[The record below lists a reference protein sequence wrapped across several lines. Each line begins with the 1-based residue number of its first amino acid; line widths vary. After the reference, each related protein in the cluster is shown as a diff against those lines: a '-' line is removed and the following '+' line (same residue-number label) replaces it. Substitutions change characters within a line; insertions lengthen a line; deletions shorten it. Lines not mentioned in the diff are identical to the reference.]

1 MTPADEKTTVIRNA
15 RWIVAWNAAAGRHEY
30 LRDGDVVLEDDRI
43 AHLGGLWEG
52 RAGREIDGRDL
63 AVLPGLVN
71 LHAHPALEPFF
82 RGIRE
87 DHGVPEMYMTG
98 LYERGQAFHPAA
110 GDMACAAEVAYCE
123 LLLSGVTSVC
133 DQLWPWPGW
142 IETIARSGLRGFVAP
157 GFASARWKMTDRHVL
172 DYTWNEARGERDLA
186 RALEILAEVARHPSG
201 RLSGVVCPLQIDT
214 CTEGLLRDAAAA
226 AEDLDLPITVHAS
239 QSVNEFQEMVRRHGL
254 TPVQWANRIGIL
266 GPRMTLGHA
275 IFVDTHSWIRHW
287 TDDDVRILAD
297 TGTSV
302 AHCPSPFA
310 RYGHALE
317 NFGRYRSAGVNLGI
331 GTDVAPHNLLEEMRL
346 AMVLARV
353 SGGDIRVAG
362 PAELL
367 HAATVGGADALGR
380 ADLGRLAT
388 GARAD
393 VALVDLTHPAM
404 VPARDPV
411 RTLIWSGADRAVR
424 DVFVDGRQVVA
435 NRRVLTLDHEGALAR
450 LAEAQGRMLREAPGR
465 DYLGRAADQIVPLSL
480 PHGGVP

>member
-1 MTPADEKTTVIRNA
+1 
-15 RWIVAWNAAAGRHEY
+15 
-30 LRDGDVVLEDDRI
+30 
-43 AHLGGLWEG
+43 
-52 RAGREIDGRDL
+52 
-63 AVLPGLVN
+63 
-71 LHAHPALEPFF
+71 
-82 RGIRE
+82 
-87 DHGVPEMYMTG
+87 
-98 LYERGQAFHPAA
+98 
-110 GDMACAAEVAYCE
+110 
-123 LLLSGVTSVC
+123 
-133 DQLWPWPGW
+133 
-142 IETIARSGLRGFVAP
+142 
-157 GFASARWKMTDRHVL
+157 MTDRHVL

-214 CTEGLLRDAAAA
+214 CTEGLLRDAASA
-226 AEDLDLPITVHAS
+226 AEDLDLPITVHVS

-254 TPVQWANRIGIL
+254 TPVQWANHIGIL

-353 SGGDIRVAG
+353 SGGDIRLAG

-367 HAATVGGADALGR
+367 HAATVGGAAALGR

-388 GARAD
+388 GAKAD

-435 NRRVLTLDHEGALAR
+435 NRRVLTLDHEGALAL
-450 LAEAQGRMLREAPGR
+450 LAEAQARMLREVPGR
-465 DYLGRAADQIVPLSL
+465 DYLGRSAEQIVPLSL
-480 PHGGVP
+480 PLGGAR